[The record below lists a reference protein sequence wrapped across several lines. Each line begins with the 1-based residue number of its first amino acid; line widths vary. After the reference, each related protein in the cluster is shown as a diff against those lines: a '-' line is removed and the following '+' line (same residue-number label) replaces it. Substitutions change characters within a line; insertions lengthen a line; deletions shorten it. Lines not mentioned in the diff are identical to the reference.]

1 MIHSNSRVVLEML
14 DYLANRGLGVEVYT
28 TEARPDD
35 TGKIVIEK
43 CKTLNLVHHLIL
55 DSAVAAF
62 MPDVDCVMVGCEAV
76 LANGGIV
83 NKIGTF

>member
-1 MIHSNSRVVLEML
+1 M
-14 DYLANRGLGVEVYT
+14 EVYT
-28 TEARPDD
+28 TEARPVD

-43 CKTLNLVHHLIL
+43 CKSLNLVHHSIL

-83 NKIGTF
+83 NKIGTFQVSLVA

>member
-1 MIHSNSRVVLEML
+1 ML
-14 DYLANRGLGVEVYT
+14 DSLAQRGLGVEVYT
-28 TEARPDD
+28 TEARPDE
-35 TGKIVIEK
+35 TGKKVLEK
-43 CKTLNLVHHLIL
+43 CNQLNLVHHSIL